1 MTERLHFPFSLA
13 LVAVHFPFSL
23 ALVVECGLQGMW
35 ASVVATGGLSSF
47 HSWALEHRFS
57 SCGPRG

>member
-23 ALVVECGLQGMW
+23 ALVAECGLQGMW
-35 ASVVATGGLSSF
+35 ASVVVAQG
-47 HSWALEHRFS
+47 A
-57 SCGPRG
+57 SCSAACGILPDQG